1 MTQLSELPGTRAV
14 ESELTARLRA
24 EVGARLAAR
33 AGDAQIP
40 LAERERHAR
49 TLISEALAEHTRIA
63 IGRGWPV
70 LAAEVEERVARAVFD
85 ALFGLGGFQVLL
97 DDPAVENIYA
107 NGCDHV
113 FVDTADEKNRKAAPV
128 AASDEELEAMIR
140 TVAARAGAEERRFDR
155 GSPELNLAL
164 PDGSRLFAVMAVC
177 ERPSVTIRRHRYPR
191 VTLGDL
197 VEGGTLGGPLADQLG
212 AAVRARLN
220 IVIAGGTNAGKTT
233 LLRALA
239 CQIPASERL
248 VTIEDTLEL
257 GLHKDTDAHPNVV
270 ALQAREAN
278 IEGVGQVTQAACV
291 RMGLRMAPDRVIVGE
306 VRGDEV
312 LPMLNAMSQ
321 GNDGSMTTVHADST
335 AGVFQRFQSYAAQS
349 PQKLTLQA
357 TNLLVAGAVDVIVH
371 VAKDRH
377 SARFVTGVREVTGT
391 DGSQVT
397 SNEVY
402 RPGRDGR
409 AALAFGWRVET
420 VDRLVEAGADA
431 VSFEREW
438 SA

>member
-1 MTQLSELPGTRAV
+1 MTQISELPGTRTA
-14 ESELTARLRA
+14 ETQLTTRLRA
-24 EVGARLAAR
+24 EVGARLAAW
-33 AGDAQIP
+33 AGDAPVP
-40 LAERERHAR
+40 LAEREAHAR
-49 TLISEALAEHTRIA
+49 TAIAEALAEYTRTA

-70 LAAEVEERVARAVFD
+70 PAADVEQRVARAVFD

-97 DDPAVENIYA
+97 DDPEVENIYA
-107 NGCDHV
+107 NGCDQV
-113 FVDTADEKNRKAAPV
+113 FIDTATEKNRRASPV
-128 AASDEELEAMIR
+128 AANDEDLVAMIR
-140 TVAARAGAEERRFDR
+140 TVAARTGAEERRFDR
-155 GSPELNLAL
+155 ASPELNLAL
-164 PDGSRLFAVMAVC
+164 PDGSRLFAVMAVS
-177 ERPSVTIRRHRYPR
+177 ERPSVTIRRHRYQH
-191 VTLGDL
+191 VTLKDL
-197 VEGGTLGGPLADQLG
+197 VTRGTLSVALADQLG

-239 CQIPASERL
+239 CEIPASERL

-257 GLHKDTDAHPNVV
+257 GLYKDIDAHPNVV

-291 RMGLRMAPDRVIVGE
+291 RMGLRMSPDRVIVGE
-306 VRGDEV
+306 VRGDEI

-335 AGVFQRFQSYAAQS
+335 AGVFQRLQSYAAQS
-349 PQKLTLQA
+349 PQRLTLQA

-371 VAKDRH
+371 VAKDKH
-377 SARFVTGVREVTGT
+377 GTRFVTGVREVTGT

-402 RPGRDGR
+402 RPSHDRR
-409 AALAFGWRVET
+409 AQFAYGWRSET
-420 VDRLVEAGADA
+420 VERLIDAGADPA
-431 VSFEREW
+431 LFEGW